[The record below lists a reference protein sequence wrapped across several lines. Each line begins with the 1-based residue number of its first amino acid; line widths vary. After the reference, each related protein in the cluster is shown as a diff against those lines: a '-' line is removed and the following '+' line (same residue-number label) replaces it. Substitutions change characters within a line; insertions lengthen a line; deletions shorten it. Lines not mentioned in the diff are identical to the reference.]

1 MPRQIFVLAIVAFLV
16 AIGLGIV
23 GPAIP
28 LLAADFGVGKT
39 LAATAI
45 SVFAL
50 FRLVSAFANGRLV
63 ERFGERRVLGIGLG
77 VQAVTTVLA
86 GIAPNF
92 TLVILFRS
100 LGGFGSAAF
109 TVAAM
114 SLLLRIAP
122 ESHRGR
128 AASMYQGGFL
138 LGAIGGPAL
147 GGFLTEISP
156 RVPFV
161 VYGVLLA
168 IAGSVGMIML
178 RGAPPPPPVP
188 GRPARPS
195 QRRLGLRRRSR
206 RAGPLVSS
214 TPAPDDVTETV
225 VESAVAGTGA
235 ADRARPAFSLAQA
248 FRSRAFITCLIINF
262 AAGWTLYGMRT
273 SLMPIYVVEDVGR
286 SIAWAGVAF
295 LVGSAVQALILLRV
309 GKLVDVTGRKPVL
322 IVGAAVVTAAIG
334 ILVFPASA
342 PAFLVSMVLMGAGG
356 AMLASAPAA
365 ILADLT
371 GGRGGRVVAV
381 FQMASDLGAVIGP
394 MVAGALTDAIS
405 YQVAFSSSAVV
416 LAIGLGCS
424 IFMPETKRRP

>member
-63 ERFGERRVLGIGLG
+63 ERFGERRVLGIGLAM
-77 VQAVTTVLA
+77 QAVTTVLA

-122 ESHRGR
+122 ETHRGR

-147 GGFLTEISP
+147 GGFLTEVSP
-156 RVPFV
+156 RVPFI

-168 IAGSVGMIML
+168 IAGTVGMIML
-178 RGAPPPPPVP
+178 RGAPPPPPP
-188 GRPARPS
+188 APRTARPS

-206 RAGPLVSS
+206 RSGPLVSP

-225 VESAVAGTGA
+225 VERAVAG

-295 LVGSAVQALILLRV
+295 LIGSAVQALILLRV

-322 IVGAAVVTAAIG
+322 IVGAALVTAAIG
-334 ILVFPASA
+334 VLMFPASA
-342 PAFLVSMVLMGAGG
+342 PSFLVSMVLMGAGG

-405 YQVAFSSSAVV
+405 YQVAFSASAVV

-424 IFMPETKRRP
+424 IFMPETKRRAKV